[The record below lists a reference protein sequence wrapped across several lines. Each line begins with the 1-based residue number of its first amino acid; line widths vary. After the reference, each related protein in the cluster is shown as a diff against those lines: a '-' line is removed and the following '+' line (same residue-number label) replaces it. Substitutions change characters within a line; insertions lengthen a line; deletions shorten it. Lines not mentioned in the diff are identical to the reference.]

1 MIAQLVLYMYGSQ
14 LTIVNQHITFVY
26 LLKSGRTG
34 SMKRTKLKTNRKGL
48 TGLVRVRLDSDRE
61 KIISIEAERHSKE
74 ELEEE
79 YENIS
84 D

>member
-1 MIAQLVLYMYGSQ
+1 MRAATYDISQ
-14 LTIVNQHITFVY
+14 LTIVNQHHTFN
-26 LLKSGRTG
+26 LLKNSGRTG
-34 SMKRTKLKTNRKGL
+34 SMKRMKLKNRKGL
-48 TGLVRVRLDSDRE
+48 TGLIRVRLDSDRE

>member
-1 MIAQLVLYMYGSQ
+1 MISRSLQL
-14 LTIVNQHITFVY
+14 IVHQHITFN

-34 SMKRTKLKTNRKGL
+34 SMKGVKLKNRKGL
-48 TGLVRVRLDSDRE
+48 TGLIRVRLDSDRE
-61 KIISIEAERHSKE
+61 KIISIEAERHPKE